1 MTLRRRGT
9 VFGWVTD
16 KVGRQTMYVA
26 DLIVFVVGSALQ
38 FFLEGPITL
47 FALRFVMGVAI
58 GAYYAIGSAL
68 LAELVPRRQRGSL
81 LASLNAVWT
90 VGFVA
95 AYVVGYFLQDLG
107 PEV

>member
-1 MTLRRRGT
+1 MTLRRCGT

-26 DLIVFVVGSALQ
+26 DLIVFVVGSAL
-38 FFLEGPITL
+38 PITL

-58 GAYYAIGSAL
+58 GAYYAIGPAL